1 MHHNS
6 LIFIGIDVGTGGVRA
21 LAVTETG
28 QIVGRSSVAFDSAI
42 LVPQEGRHEQ
52 PPEAW
57 WQAVCRATSTL
68 VGRLAA
74 YNVPPEALAGVSV
87 DGTSGTIVPLDIRG
101 EPLRPAMMYND
112 PRSTVEAEELNR
124 AAGDFCDRLGYRFKS
139 SFALA
144 KIAWLKNNE
153 PAVFD
158 KAALFAHQ
166 ADYIIGKLTGRFGVS
181 DYSNALK
188 TGYDLIDECWPDWI
202 DRHLNVTDRF
212 PQVVA
217 PGTKISTVSA
227 AASAKTG
234 LRQGLPVVTGAS
246 DGTAAC
252 LASGAGHPGD
262 YNTTLGTTLV
272 FKCISRSICR
282 HPDGLIYCHKL
293 PGGLWLPGAA
303 SNTGCEWMGTM
314 FGGSDVA
321 AMDAAAAS
329 RLPCAEVVYPL
340 ARTGERFPFASESA
354 RPFFVSRT
362 ESGPRDPAD
371 RYAGCLQGVAF
382 VERLAYDVIDGVTG
396 TSGGQVFSTGGG
408 SLSDVWMQC
417 RADVTNREIHRP
429 ECPESALGTAV
440 LAAAG
445 TLYGTLEAA
454 TEQMV
459 RVERTFVPR
468 STFSDRYDRLYEQ
481 FREELHARGYC

>member
-1 MHHNS
+1 MQKNS

-28 QIVGRSSVAFDSAI
+28 RIVGRSSVAFDAAI
-42 LVPQEGRHEQ
+42 LAPQEGRHEQ

-57 WQAVCRATSTL
+57 WQAVCGATSTL
-68 VGRLAA
+68 VGELAA
-74 YNVPPEALAGVSV
+74 HDIPPEALAGVSV
-87 DGTSGTIVPLDIRG
+87 DGTSGTVMPLDDQG
-101 EPLRPAMMYND
+101 DPLRPAMMYND
-112 PRSTVEAEELNR
+112 PRATVEAEELNR
-124 AAGDFCDRLGYRFKS
+124 AAGDFCERLGYRFKS

-166 ADYIIGKLTGRFGVS
+166 ADYIIGGLTGRFGVS

-188 TGYDLIDECWPDWI
+188 TGYDLIDERWPDWI
-202 DRHLNVTDRF
+202 DRHLNVVDRL

-217 PGTKISTVSA
+217 PGTRISPVSA
-227 AASAKTG
+227 TAATQTG
-234 LRQGLPVVTGAS
+234 LPQGLPVVTGAS

-252 LASGAGHPGD
+252 LASGAKRPGD

-314 FGGSDVA
+314 FPGLDVA

-329 RLPCAEVVYPL
+329 RLPCDEVVYPL
-340 ARTGERFPFASESA
+340 ARTGERFPFASENAAS
-354 RPFFVSRT
+354 FFVSRT
-362 ESGPRDPAD
+362 KSEPDDPAD

-396 TSGGQVFSTGGG
+396 TSGGEVFSTGGG
-408 SLSDVWMQC
+408 SRSDVWMQC
-417 RADVTNREIHRP
+417 RADVTNREINRP

-445 TLYGTLEAA
+445 TLYGTLEDA
-454 TEQMV
+454 TQQMV
-459 RVERTFVPR
+459 RVERRFLPR
-468 STFSDRYDRLYEQ
+468 SAFADRYDQLYGQ
-481 FREELHARGYC
+481 FREELQRRGFC